1 MPTRKPSHL
10 ALALLPMLLAACA
23 STQPQAPA
31 EQHKQATPVQ
41 GSRPAA
47 SVGHGNDIGEYIQVM
62 DGNKD
67 GAVTAEEVRAQRMEH
82 FQRVDA
88 NRDGKID
95 IQEYVSEFQQR
106 LQAGMVADRA
116 EIDRMTL
123 VRFNSLAGEGQSHV
137 SRSRYDQA
145 SERAFAAFAQGKL
158 PEKLSASKQG
168 QGQAHGHGH
177 GDKAEKGQGQQRPN
191 MLAMP
196 TNHSKAGMMA
206 LYDLN
211 RDGKLTRE
219 EFDKVREEQFKR
231 TDVNGD
237 GRLSLGEYAT
247 EFDLRIDAGVS
258 ELMARQMTQARV
270 RFGILDADKSDF
282 LEAEEFVQSGMRMFQ
297 RVDRNSDGRVD
308 QVDASLPAPKRGEG
322 AARQQEGQKDS
333 AKAKK

>member
-10 ALALLPMLLAACA
+10 ALALLPVLLAACA

-62 DGNKD
+62 DANKD

-106 LQAGMVADRA
+106 LQAGMVGDRA

-158 PEKLSASKQG
+158 PEKRSGGKQG
-168 QGQAHGHGH
+168 QGQAHGH

-247 EFDLRIDAGVS
+247 EFDLRIDASLS

-322 AARQQEGQKDS
+322 GARQQEGQKDS

>member
-1 MPTRKPSHL
+1 MPTRKPSHF
-10 ALALLPMLLAACA
+10 AIALLPMLLAACA

-31 EQHKQATPVQ
+31 EQSKQAVTAQ
-41 GSRPAA
+41 GSRPVA
-47 SVGHGNDIGEYIQVM
+47 SVGHGNDIGEYIQAM
-62 DGNKD
+62 DANQD

-88 NRDGKID
+88 NGDGKID
-95 IQEYVSEFQQR
+95 IQEYVGEFRQR
-106 LQAGMVADRA
+106 LQAGMTGDRE

-123 VRFNSLAGEGQSHV
+123 VRFQSLAGEGQSHV

-145 SERAFAAFAQGKL
+145 GERAYAAFAQGKL
-158 PEKLSASKQG
+158 PEKSSAGKQG
-168 QGQAHGHGH
+168 QGHAQG
-177 GDKAEKGQGQQRPN
+177 EKGQQGQGRQRPS

-196 TNHSKAGMMA
+196 TNHNKAGMMA

-211 RDGKLTRE
+211 RDGQLTRE

-231 TDVNGD
+231 TDINGD

-247 EFDLRIDAGVS
+247 EFDLRIDARLS

-322 AARQQEGQKDS
+322 AARQQEGRKDP
-333 AKAKK
+333 AKAK